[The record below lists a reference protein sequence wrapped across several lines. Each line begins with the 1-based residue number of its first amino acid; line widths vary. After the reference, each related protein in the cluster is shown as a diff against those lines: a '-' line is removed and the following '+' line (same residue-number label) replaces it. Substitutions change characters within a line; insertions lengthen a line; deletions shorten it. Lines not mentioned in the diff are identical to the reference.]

1 MSLGTPGG
9 QENRLCQLFF
19 VAGDVRDS
27 LPRFRDYTDRLT
39 ADGVA
44 DTLLVAP
51 FLRTNVG
58 TDDYA
63 DQLW

>member
-1 MSLGTPGG
+1 
-9 QENRLCQLFF
+9 
-19 VAGDVRDS
+19 VRES
-27 LPRFRDYTDRLT
+27 LPRFRDYTDRLA

-58 TDDYA
+58 TDDYV